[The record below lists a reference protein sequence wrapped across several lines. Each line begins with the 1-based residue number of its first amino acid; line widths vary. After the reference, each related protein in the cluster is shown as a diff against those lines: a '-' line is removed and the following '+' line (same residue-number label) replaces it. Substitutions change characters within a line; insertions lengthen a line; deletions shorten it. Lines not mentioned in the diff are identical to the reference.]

1 MSMMT
6 SVVRSDE
13 AFLCQSV
20 VAEPAS
26 KAVHPVSAIERMR
39 SELLELSNAELAILE
54 DELDFYTFT
63 GIAGP
68 YVKKLLTCIRL
79 G

>member
-6 SVVRSDE
+6 SVVRADE

-20 VAEPAS
+20 IAEPAT
-26 KAVHPVSAIERMR
+26 KATHPVAAIESMR
-39 SELLELSNAELAILE
+39 SELLELSNAELATLE

-68 YVKKLLTCIRL
+68 YVKKLLM
-79 G
+79 

>member
-20 VAEPAS
+20 IAEPTS
-26 KAVHPVSAIERMR
+26 KVAHPASAIESMR
-39 SELLELSNAELAILE
+39 SELSKVSNAELAVLE

-68 YVKKLLTCIRL
+68 HVKKLLQCIRL